1 MQRFLAGWARVG
13 QVSIGPTSG
22 PTVIGDLTLPAGA
35 DTIWVRAQQLGGD
48 SPWPYGYGLLTWKT
62 AAGRELGT
70 VKCWGHTE
78 GEVLRLGVG
87 LEPGEHAGQ
96 LVFEPR
102 AWNLAWVKAG
112 APNWQ
117 LAFDQQSG
125 VSGGGGS
132 TPPAGYAA
140 SFAMSNG
147 TGLALARVVF
157 P

>member
-13 QVSIGPTSG
+13 TVSIGPTSG
-22 PTVIGDLTLPAGA
+22 PTVIGDLALPAGA
-35 DTIWVRAQQLGGD
+35 NTIWVRAQQLGGD

-62 AAGRELGT
+62 TAGRELGT

-117 LAFDQQSG
+117 LAFDQQTG
-125 VSGGGGS
+125 VSGGAGGGGGS
-132 TPPAGYAA
+132 AISG
-140 SFAMSNG
+140 SFV
-147 TGLALARVVF
+147 TGGGVGLELARVVF